1 MIETDATIA
10 DRTYKIVQDLHDELP
25 SLGTFVSQAAV
36 VGGLTGFVS
45 LALGITLET
54 QSGYNFFLLLFLL
67 PLVLAGMFYGAFEGS
82 IIWACTR
89 AAGHQLPVVLR
100 GCIGIGVHV
109 FFVTLTGILAPKPA
123 VLAENPPG
131 LIYLYGI
138 WIYIGYG
145 LLLGLVTGSR
155 FEPWSEL
162 FRGTTTTP
170 WRSMASGL
178 TGLALRPVVVFG
190 FMQSVLYLIYEQQR
204 GEIRSQYTIAVIAV
218 IHFIAAGVIVFAR
231 MPYWLLLQLALI
243 VNFPILLFITDVL
256 TPDDHTPMRV
266 LSFIYLG
273 IWFAFL
279 VTRLDRVSTG
289 SGSDLVSDQ

>member
-1 MIETDATIA
+1 MTETDATIA

-36 VGGLTGFVS
+36 VGGFAGFVS
-45 LALGITLET
+45 LALSITLES
-54 QSGYNFFLLLFLL
+54 QSGYNFFLLFYLL

-109 FFVTLTGILAPKPA
+109 FFVTLTGLLAPKPA

-145 LLLGLVTGSR
+145 LLLGAITGSR
-155 FEPWSEL
+155 FDPWSEL

-170 WRSMASGL
+170 WRCMASGL
-178 TGLALRPVVVFG
+178 TGLALRPVVIFG
-190 FMQSVLYLIYEQQR
+190 FMESVLYLIYEQQR
-204 GEIRSQYTIAVIAV
+204 GESQSQYTIAVIAV
-218 IHFIAAGVIVFAR
+218 VHFTAAGVIVFTR
-231 MPYWLLLQLALI
+231 MPTWLLVQLALI
-243 VNFPILLFITDVL
+243 VNFPVLLFITDVL
-256 TPDDHTPMRV
+256 APDDPTPMRL

-279 VTRLDRVSTG
+279 VTRVSGISRKTED
-289 SGSDLVSDQ
+289 SLTT